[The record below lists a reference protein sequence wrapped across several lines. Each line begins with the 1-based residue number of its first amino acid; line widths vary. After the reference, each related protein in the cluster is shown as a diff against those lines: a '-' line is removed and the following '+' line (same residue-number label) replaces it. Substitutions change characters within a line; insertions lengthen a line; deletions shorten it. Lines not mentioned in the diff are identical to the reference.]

1 MAATARVILLKTV
14 LDQTLLTIPLLLVF
28 FPYMSWCQ
36 GQSDITKELREKFW
50 VTYAAS
56 CCWFLPAQAI
66 NFKFVPARSVKT
78 MTTLLSVTISRHFLR
93 LRIVYNGVCGF
104 VWANV
109 LCYIKRSGEK

>member
-1 MAATARVILLKTV
+1 MTVSRYGWLDTRYPVANTVRVIALKTV

-66 NFKFVPARSVKT
+66 NFKFVPARSVKQEIKRQ
-78 MTTLLSVTISRHFLR
+78 LILFSVTIFPQTENSL
-93 LRIVYNGVCGF
+93 
-104 VWANV
+104 
-109 LCYIKRSGEK
+109 